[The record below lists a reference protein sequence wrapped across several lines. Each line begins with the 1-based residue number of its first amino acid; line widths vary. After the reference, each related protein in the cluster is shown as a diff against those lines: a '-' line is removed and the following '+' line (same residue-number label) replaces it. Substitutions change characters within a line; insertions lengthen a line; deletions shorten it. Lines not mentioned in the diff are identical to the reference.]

1 MLTKAAAL
9 TCALQVALVAARTDL
24 RDSDN
29 CSARWSYPWQG
40 DFNVTLMHR
49 YVDAPVANWNN
60 SGGTS
65 DFNFNLNA
73 AYFPA
78 PGGGDG
84 LVVRVMECAD
94 NGKLPCPGPLNVT
107 HPEWADAGAMV
118 VVSANLSAVPPTVA
132 HVSLA
137 GVTWAGTAAPPRS
150 GHAVWG
156 AVDPRMAYH
165 NGTYY
170 LTWDNCTR
178 NCVHRQTM
186 LSTTHDPFD
195 PDGWTFH
202 GPLFGGQNAGAS
214 LLLPPA
220 GPPFFA
226 FVNNY
231 NVQYLAVMTS
241 DDGVAWNHTS
251 TVLMEGRPGCWDA
264 RGVGAG
270 PQALPLSTGDYLYVY
285 NVDRFQYDL
294 PLGRCS
300 AGWAILDRDDPTVI
314 IARSVEPLITAVL
327 PWEQCLT
334 ENYTCQ
340 TTTVIW
346 AEGLRAVGGDA
357 FDIIYGG
364 GDTNTGVARIQV
376 TVPASRRRPA
386 SASGPTS
393 NGD

>member
-1 MLTKAAAL
+1 MSP
-9 TCALQVALVAARTDL
+9 AARAFVFLLGITVVPAN
-24 RDSDN
+24 SQANN
-29 CSARWSYPWQG
+29 CSSAYPMQG
-40 DFNVTLMHR
+40 GFNVTLIHR
-49 YVDAPVANWNN
+49 DTTPLVANWNN

-65 DFNFNLNA
+65 DFNFNINT

-84 LVVRVMECAD
+84 LVVRVVECA
-94 NGKLPCPGPLNVT
+94 GKLPCPGQINVT
-107 HPEWADAGAMV
+107 YPEWANAGAMV
-118 VVSANLSAVPPTVA
+118 VVRANLSVVPPTVD

-137 GVTWAGTAAPPRS
+137 GVTWAGTAPPPRS
-150 GHAVWG
+150 DHAVWG

-170 LTWDNCTR
+170 MTWDNCTL
-178 NCVHRQTM
+178 NCAHRQTM
-186 LSTTHDPFD
+186 LSTTHDPFNAS
-195 PDGWTFH
+195 GWTFH
-202 GPLFGGQNAGAS
+202 GPLYGGQNAGAS

-231 NVQYLAVMTS
+231 NVNYLSVMTS
-241 DDGVAWNHTS
+241 ADGVVWNHTS
-251 TVLMEGRPGCWDA
+251 EVLMQGRPGCWDA

-300 AGWAILDRDDPTVI
+300 TGWAILDRDDPTRV

-346 AEGLRAVGGDA
+346 SDGLRAVGGDA

-364 GDTNTGVARIQV
+364 GDTNTGIARIQV
-376 TVPASRRRPA
+376 TVPAGRGLRNPGSH
-386 SASGPTS
+386 SS
-393 NGD
+393 

>member
-1 MLTKAAAL
+1 
-9 TCALQVALVAARTDL
+9 
-24 RDSDN
+24 
-29 CSARWSYPWQG
+29 
-40 DFNVTLMHR
+40 
-49 YVDAPVANWNN
+49 
-60 SGGTS
+60 
-65 DFNFNLNA
+65 
-73 AYFPA
+73 
-78 PGGGDG
+78 
-84 LVVRVMECAD
+84 
-94 NGKLPCPGPLNVT
+94 
-107 HPEWADAGAMV
+107 MV
-118 VVSANLSAVPPTVA
+118 VVSANLSAAPPTVA

-137 GVTWAGTAAPPRS
+137 GVTWAGAAAPPRS
-150 GHAVWG
+150 EHAAWG
-156 AVDPRMAYH
+156 AVDPRMAQH

-178 NCVHRQTM
+178 NCAHRQTM

-202 GPLFGGQNAGAS
+202 GPLYGGQNAGAS

-231 NVQYLAVMTS
+231 NVQSLAVMTTA
-241 DDGVAWNHTS
+241 DGVAWNHTS

-270 PQALPLSTGDYLYVY
+270 PQALPLSTGDFLYIY

-300 AGWAILDRDDPTVI
+300 AGWAILDRDDPTVV
-314 IARSVEPLITAVL
+314 IARSVEPVITAVL

-340 TTTVIW
+340 PTTVIW

-376 TVPASRRRPA
+376 KVPAGRRR
-386 SASGPTS
+386 
-393 NGD
+393 